1 MGNKKTDDNEKVIL
15 YQEPTQ
21 TKLDLIEHDF
31 KYLKSRFENW
41 TELRETD
48 LMVYEN
54 IKHHVYESLEMIDLM
69 KRFLIREHGFN
80 ARKELVLKRDK

>member
-69 KRFLIREHGFN
+69 ERFLIREHGFN

>member
-54 IKHHVYESLEMIDLM
+54 IKHHVYESMEMIDLM

>member
-1 MGNKKTDDNEKVIL
+1 MGNKKTDDNEKIIL

-69 KRFLIREHGFN
+69 KRFLKREHGFN